1 MNTFRE
7 ILQLALIHE
16 QKTNRIKE
24 HYTNFVL
31 HLLLNNYKHLTLVLV
46 QMCYFSQ
53 DLKIIPYTSGSAT
66 LFDLE
71 AKISLVSRP
80 K

>member
-1 MNTFRE
+1 MNKK
-7 ILQLALIHE
+7 I
-16 QKTNRIKE
+16 NRIKE

-31 HLLLNNYKHLTLVLV
+31 HLLLNIKHQDLTLVLV

-66 LFDLE
+66 LYDLE
-71 AKISLVSRP
+71 ARAQLSEKVIATGEYQP
-80 K
+80 G